1 LHFEPSSRN
10 GSCQLPWPPWF
21 VSHEPHCEFIWIEI
35 ENRNHHYLLTLQS
48 EVRETQTLAGQPI
61 TFRAPGPPWFV
72 SHEPHWNFIWI
83 EIEKRNHHYLLS
95 FKREVR
101 ETQTLAVFVGLQIRG
116 S

>member
-1 LHFEPSSRN
+1 M
-10 GSCQLPWPPWF
+10 
-21 VSHEPHCEFIWIEI
+21 
-35 ENRNHHYLLTLQS
+35 NHNYLLALKT